1 MKEYA
6 KLEITHMPNKAKI
19 LKNKE
24 QLYHLKAN
32 VLCKSLNEYVQIKSF
47 DKDKLSY
54 QCKILSIKNQVN
66 EKEDVREIV
75 QDELTKII
83 EIQVKVVLLSG

>member
-1 MKEYA
+1 
-6 KLEITHMPNKAKI
+6 
-19 LKNKE
+19 
-24 QLYHLKAN
+24 LKAN

-54 QCKILSIKNQVN
+54 QCKMLSIKNQEN
-66 EKEDVREIV
+66 DKEDVREIV

-83 EIQVKVVLLSG
+83 EI